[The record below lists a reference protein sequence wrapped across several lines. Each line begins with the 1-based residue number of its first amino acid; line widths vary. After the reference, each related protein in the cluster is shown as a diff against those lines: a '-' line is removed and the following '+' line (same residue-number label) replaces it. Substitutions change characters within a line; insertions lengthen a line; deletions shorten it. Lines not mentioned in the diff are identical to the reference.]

1 MMEAALV
8 AVPHLPGV
16 SRRPGVPPRLNTAQA
31 LISRVRAI
39 MAGGFDLA
47 DTNIYS
53 GTHTKLERE
62 AIAFS
67 DGLWRKQGPSRVSVK

>member
-1 MMEAALV
+1 MDVLHNFAEDVVVEFQQVYGHDEKVVMMEAALV

-16 SRRPGVPPRLNTAQA
+16 SRRPGVPPRLSTAQA

-47 DTNIYS
+47 DTNIY
-53 GTHTKLERE
+53 
-62 AIAFS
+62 I
-67 DGLWRKQGPSRVSVK
+67 